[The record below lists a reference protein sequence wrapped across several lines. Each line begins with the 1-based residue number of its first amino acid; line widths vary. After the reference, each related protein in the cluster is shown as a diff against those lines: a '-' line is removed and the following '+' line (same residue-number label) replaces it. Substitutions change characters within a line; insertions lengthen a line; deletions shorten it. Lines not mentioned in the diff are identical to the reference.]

1 VVASHKAQ
9 TAPTSKAQWVNSCL
23 QLVEVAI
30 SILCS
35 LLPLTPTQSTPDHI
49 VPTERITLKIVLN
62 MQNFDDQPS
71 ASAELI
77 QYA

>member
-1 VVASHKAQ
+1 MVASHKAQ
-9 TAPTSKAQWVNSCL
+9 TAPTSRAQWANSCL

-49 VPTERITLKIVLN
+49 VPTGTKNHIKVCLKHAK
-62 MQNFDDQPS
+62 F
-71 ASAELI
+71 
-77 QYA
+77 